1 MDGLID
7 AKNRNWIPDDIVK
20 IMTKK
25 MFWKF
30 GGIYNDASK
39 SFENRRNNWNT
50 LTNDS
55 YELIQTFDSKDK
67 Q

>member
-1 MDGLID
+1 
-7 AKNRNWIPDDIVK
+7 
-20 IMTKK
+20 MTKK

>member
-1 MDGLID
+1 
-7 AKNRNWIPDDIVK
+7 
-20 IMTKK
+20 